1 MKNLDEILKASGLD
15 FDILKVPFVGQFE
28 GVNDSG
34 DLVPEYVKS
43 DYYGLWNT
51 KTNEFINS
59 VKGSYTIS
67 QNREIVDMVMKGMKP
82 FGDDIEIQKAGS
94 LNGGRKV
101 FMQLA
106 VKGYSKVGDDQI
118 KRYVTI
124 IDSNDGSTGLSVGIG
139 DLTMSC
145 QNQFYQFYKA
155 GQHKFRHTIS
165 IEEKIKMLPSM
176 IETALSESLRMV
188 ELYNKMASTPLT
200 KGLVDKL
207 VQTIL
212 KTDRSVEK
220 EELENLSTR
229 VRNAMDS
236 LYGNIQ
242 TEMAQKGKNIWGLH
256 SGVTRWTTHEKSAP
270 RRENGR
276 LESSMIGTNY
286 KTNQQSLEFALAH
299 I

>member
-1 MKNLDEILKASGLD
+1 MKTTDEILNASGLN
-15 FDILKVPFVGQFE
+15 FEILKVPMFGQIE
-28 GVNDSG
+28 GVNESG
-34 DLVPEYVKS
+34 DIEQSMVQTPYF
-43 DYYGLWNT
+43 GLINNST
-51 KTNEFINS
+51 QEFINS

-67 QNREIVDMVMKGMKP
+67 QNRDIVDMVLKGMKP
-82 FGDDIEIQKAGS
+82 FGDKIEVQKAGS

-101 FMQLA
+101 FLQLA
-106 VKGYSKVGDDQI
+106 IEGLSRVGDDDI

-145 QNQFYQFYKA
+145 QNQFYHFYKA
-155 GQHKFRHTIS
+155 GQFRSRHTQS
-165 IEEKIKMLPSM
+165 IEEKIKLLPKS
-176 IETALSESLRMV
+176 IEIALSESMRMM
-188 ELYNKMASTPLT
+188 ELYSKMASTPLT

-212 KTDRSVEK
+212 KTDRSVEQA
-220 EELENLSTR
+220 ELENLSPR
-229 VRNAMDS
+229 MRNAMDS

-256 SGVTRWTTHEKSAP
+256 SGVTRWTTHDKSAP